1 MKLSQL
7 ASFVLIAMA
16 GVCVLRAQDRPRDQ
30 PQQFSP
36 ADEIQVGSRPWTP
49 PQSTIRVETNVVEVG
64 VVVRDKQGQPV
75 PGLKRDDFK
84 IFDEGKE
91 QPISQFAEERA
102 PGKQTAA
109 SGAPQPVSEATSQQT
124 NFVAI
129 LFDDIDLPPNDFS
142 NARTAAVK
150 LVQQGLQ
157 PNDRVAIVTVA
168 MGTTQ
173 EFTGDKA
180 KLLAAL
186 QKLAPKYEPPTQ
198 GSTACPRITPYQA
211 YLMRLYGQEHSDAL
225 DLAIAQAQ
233 QCASSCQGREM
244 VPCLDGMAE
253 NVLGLA
259 ERNAHGAIAASEG
272 AISYLAKMRGR
283 RVLLLTS
290 SGFLTETLGADQD
303 KVIQNAL
310 RENVVVNSL
319 DAKGLAIDPV
329 GDDMSEGGPP
339 IVLSMR
345 NDLQAYS
352 DRLRKE
358 TREVMDDPMSVL
370 AVGTGGTFYRN
381 SNDLSAGFRELVET
395 PDVTYFLGFSPQN
408 ISADG
413 KYHRLSVKLVNSQ
426 DESVEARRGYFA
438 PAKNKH
444 PQETASDKQEAL
456 DREVESNDSVT
467 DINAQLNTQPVQSP
481 NGHEVKIG
489 VHVDLSNLPYMKRRN
504 RSVERLI
511 IVTALFD
518 SAGGFLT
525 GQETIMDLELKDD
538 TRQKLASKGI
548 DAKLSLQLANGSYR
562 LRSVVQEEA
571 SGRMAALSKDLQI
584 Q

>member
-1 MKLSQL
+1 MKLSQIP
-7 ASFVLIAMA
+7 AFVLIALA
-16 GVCVLRAQDRPRDQ
+16 GVCVLRAQDQEPR
-30 PQQFSP
+30 QQSP
-36 ADEIQVGSRPWTP
+36 TDEIQVGSRAWTP
-49 PQSTIRVETNVVEVG
+49 PAGTIRVESNVVEVG
-64 VVVRDKQGQPV
+64 VVVRDKQGKPV

-102 PGKQTAA
+102 PGKQTIA
-109 SGAPQPVSEATSQQT
+109 SGTPQPVAETTSQQT
-124 NFVAI
+124 NFVAM
-129 LFDDIDLPPNDFS
+129 LFDDIDLPPPDFN
-142 NARTAAVK
+142 NARAAAVK
-150 LVQQGLQ
+150 LIQQGLQ
-157 PNDRVAIVTVA
+157 PNDRVAILTVVT
-168 MGTTQ
+168 GTVL
-173 EFTGDKA
+173 EFTADKA

-186 QKLAPKYEPPTQ
+186 QNITPRYQPPTQ

-211 YLMRLYGQEHSDAL
+211 YLMRLYGQEHSDSL

-310 RENVVVNSL
+310 RENVVINSL

-329 GDDMSEGGPP
+329 GDDYSEGGPP
-339 IVLSMR
+339 IVLSTR
-345 NDLQAYS
+345 NDLQAVA
-352 DRLRKE
+352 DRLRKM

-395 PDVTYFLGFSPQN
+395 PDVTYFLGFSPQEIN
-408 ISADG
+408 ANG

-426 DESVEARRGYFA
+426 DETVEARRGYFA
-438 PAKNKH
+438 PAKERH
-444 PQETASDKQEAL
+444 PQETAADKQAAL
-456 DREVESNDSVT
+456 DREVEATDSIT
-467 DINAQLNTQPVQSP
+467 DINAQLDALPVQSP
-481 NGHEVKIG
+481 SGAGVKIG
-489 VHVDLSNLPYMKRRN
+489 VHVDLANLPYMKRGD

-518 SAGGFLT
+518 SQGGFLT
-525 GQETIMDLELKDD
+525 GQETIMDLKLKDD
-538 TRQKLASKGI
+538 TRRKLASEGI
-548 DAKLSLQLANGSYR
+548 DAKLSMQLASGSYR

-571 SGRMAALSKDLQI
+571 GGRMGAVSKDLQI

>member
-1 MKLSQL
+1 L
-7 ASFVLIAMA
+7 A
-16 GVCVLRAQDRPRDQ
+16 GVCVLRAQDQ
-30 PQQFSP
+30 APQQQSP

-49 PQSTIRVETNVVEVG
+49 PTGTIRVESNVVEVG
-64 VVVRDKQGQPV
+64 VVVRDKQGKPV
-75 PGLKRDDFK
+75 PGLKPDDFK

-102 PGKQTAA
+102 PGKQAAA
-109 SGAPQPVSEATSQQT
+109 SAAPQPVAETTSQQT
-124 NFVAI
+124 NFVAM
-129 LFDDIDLPPNDFS
+129 LFDDIDLPPPDFN
-142 NARTAAVK
+142 NARAAAVK
-150 LVQQGLQ
+150 LIQQGLQ
-157 PNDRVAIVTVA
+157 PNDRVAILTVVT
-168 MGTTQ
+168 GTVL

-186 QKLAPKYEPPTQ
+186 QSLTPKYQPPTQ

-211 YLMRLYGQEHSDAL
+211 YMMRLYGQEHTDEL

-259 ERNAHGAIAASEG
+259 ERNAHGAINASEG

-310 RENVVVNSL
+310 RENVVINSL

-329 GDDMSEGGPP
+329 GDDYSEGGPP
-339 IVLSMR
+339 IVLSTR
-345 NDLQAYS
+345 NDLQAVA
-352 DRLRKE
+352 DRIRKM

-395 PDVTYFLGFSPQN
+395 PDVTYFLGFSPQVLT
-408 ISADG
+408 ADG
-413 KYHRLSVKLVNSQ
+413 KYHRLSVKLANSQ
-426 DESVEARRGYFA
+426 DETVEARRGYFA
-438 PAKNKH
+438 PAKEKH
-444 PQETASDKQEAL
+444 PQETAADKQAAL
-456 DREVESNDSVT
+456 NREVESTDSVT
-467 DINAQLNTQPVQSP
+467 DINAQLNALPVQSAT
-481 NGHEVKIG
+481 GREVKIG
-489 VHVDLSNLPYMKRRN
+489 VHVDLSSLPYMKRGD

-518 SAGGFLT
+518 SRGGFLT
-525 GQETIMDLELKDD
+525 GQETIMDLKLKDD
-538 TRQKLASKGI
+538 TRRKLASEGI
-548 DAKLSLQLANGSYR
+548 DAKLSMQLANGSYR

-571 SGRMAALSKDLQI
+571 SGRMGAVSKDLQI